1 MKQNNHKAP
10 EVKLKARECDVIKE
24 REDVERCQYRSNL
37 YVERR
42 CSSRSAEK
50 IARDSRIRN
59 YSAPTSDGYRRIGHS
74 LSTRV
79 VTVF

>member
-24 REDVERCQYRSNL
+24 REDEERSQYRSNL

-42 CSSRSAEK
+42 RCNRSTEK

-59 YSAPTSDGYRRIGHS
+59 YSAPSSERYRRIGYS
-74 LSTRV
+74 LSTRL